1 MTKRNWVSLI
11 SKLTIEEMKK
21 MIFSL
26 TEEIFPVM
34 EVSEKQAFIVKLLG
48 KSGDDKLSSMA
59 SGPAERGGSE

>member
-1 MTKRNWVSLI
+1 MAKKDWVSLI
-11 SKLTIEEMKK
+11 PKLTLEEMKK

-34 EVSEKQAFIVKLLG
+34 EASEKQAFIIKLLG

-59 SGPAERGGSE
+59 SR

>member
-11 SKLTIEEMKK
+11 PKLTIEEMKK

-34 EVSEKQAFIVKLLG
+34 EVSEKQAFILKLLG

-59 SGPAERGGSE
+59 SR

>member
-1 MTKRNWVSLI
+1 MAKKNWVSMI
-11 SKLTIEEMKK
+11 PKLTIEEMKK

-34 EVSEKQAFIVKLLG
+34 EVSEKQAFIFKLLG

-59 SGPAERGGSE
+59 SR

>member
-11 SKLTIEEMKK
+11 PKLTIEEMKK

-26 TEEIFPVM
+26 TEEILPVM
-34 EVSEKQAFIVKLLG
+34 EVSEKQAFIFKLLG

-59 SGPAERGGSE
+59 SR

>member
-1 MTKRNWVSLI
+1 MAKKDWVSVI
-11 SKLTIEEMKK
+11 PKLTLEEMKK

-34 EVSEKQAFIVKLLG
+34 EVAEKQAFIIKLLG

-59 SGPAERGGSE
+59 SR

>member
-1 MTKRNWVSLI
+1 MTKRSWVSLI
-11 SKLTIEEMKK
+11 PKLTIEEMKK

-59 SGPAERGGSE
+59 SR

>member
-1 MTKRNWVSLI
+1 MTKRNWVSSI
-11 SKLTIEEMKK
+11 PKLTIDEMKK

-59 SGPAERGGSE
+59 SR

>member
-1 MTKRNWVSLI
+1 MTKRNWVSSI
-11 SKLTIEEMKK
+11 PKLTIDEMRK

-59 SGPAERGGSE
+59 SR

>member
-1 MTKRNWVSLI
+1 MTKRNWVSFI
-11 SKLTIEEMKK
+11 PKLTIEEMKK

-59 SGPAERGGSE
+59 SR

>member
-1 MTKRNWVSLI
+1 MAKKNWVSMI
-11 SKLTIEEMKK
+11 PKLTIEEMKK

-59 SGPAERGGSE
+59 SR

>member
-1 MTKRNWVSLI
+1 MNERNWVSLI
-11 SKLTIEEMKK
+11 PKLTIEEMKK

-59 SGPAERGGSE
+59 SR

>member
-11 SKLTIEEMKK
+11 PKLTIEEMKK

-26 TEEIFPVM
+26 TKEIFPVM

-59 SGPAERGGSE
+59 SR

>member
-1 MTKRNWVSLI
+1 MAKKDWVSMI
-11 SKLTIEEMKK
+11 PKLTLEEMKK

-34 EVSEKQAFIVKLLG
+34 EVAEKQAFLIKLLG

-59 SGPAERGGSE
+59 SR